1 MYTNLMKKY
10 EKSTYEHNYDIK
22 FKQKQLREKES
33 MEEKETWVGSYP
45 KQRAKKKLNNSDNF
59 REKRI
64 PMIWNPF
71 FVL

>member
-1 MYTNLMKKY
+1 MHNKIHYYENINGDSLSTKQTMYTNLMKKY

-45 KQRAKKKLNNSDNF
+45 KQRAKKT
-59 REKRI
+59 R
-64 PMIWNPF
+64 
-71 FVL
+71 